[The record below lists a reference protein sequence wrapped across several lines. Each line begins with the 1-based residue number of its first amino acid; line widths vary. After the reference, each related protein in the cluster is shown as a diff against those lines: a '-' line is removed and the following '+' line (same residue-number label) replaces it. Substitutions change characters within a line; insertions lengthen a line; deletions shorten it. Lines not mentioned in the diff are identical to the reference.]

1 MNNTI
6 SFNTPI
12 DDETKEHI
20 ANALWMPTFEPEK
33 IEDDVVVKLQDTKNS
48 AQSFGTRMN
57 TYLDWLLAHP
67 QSHNPSYKLRY
78 STPVSYTHLRAHETG
93 RNLVCRLLLEKK

>member
-33 IEDDVVVKLQDTKNS
+33 IEEDVVVKLQDTKNS

-57 TYLDWLLAHP
+57 AYLDCLLAHP
-67 QSHNPSYKLRY
+67 QSHNPS
-78 STPVSYTHLRAHETG
+78 SVSYTHLRAHETG
-93 RNLVCRLLLEKK
+93 RNLVCRLLLEKKKK